1 MSPELIDDVRV
12 CLAFI
17 EALRRT
23 ADMIFS
29 KEEIT
34 ISEKMKIG
42 GPVIYTIVAH
52 KENGDS
58 LRASGQAYIY
68 SDLIVVCIESVC
80 KALGEP
86 TSPHHYE
93 YLSY

>member
-12 CLAFI
+12 CLALI

-23 ADMIFS
+23 TDTVFF
-29 KEEIT
+29 KEELI
-34 ISEKMKIG
+34 ISEKRKIG
-42 GPVIYTIVAH
+42 DPVVCTIEAH

-58 LRASGQAYIY
+58 SRASGQAYIY